1 MSQVICDP
9 RIPTLAGLYKS
20 KRLTGD
26 DLIAAVAGYLADP
39 TPGPQ
44 EIAPGLTL
52 DIAAAVLASPYAT
65 EILAREGAPE
75 AQRRMAVRTAI
86 LLARAG

>member
-1 MSQVICDP
+1 MADQ
-9 RIPTLAGLYKS
+9 TLGDLYKA
-20 KRLTGD
+20 KRLTDD
-26 DLIAAVAGYLADP
+26 DLTAAVAGYLADP
-39 TPGPQ
+39 TPGPH
-44 EIAPGLTL
+44 EIADGISL

>member
-1 MSQVICDP
+1 MATIANLGD
-9 RIPTLAGLYKS
+9 LYKA
-20 KRLTGD
+20 KRLTDD
-26 DLIAAVAGYLADP
+26 DLTAAATGYLADP
-39 TPGPQ
+39 TPGPRK
-44 EIAPGLTL
+44 IADGISL

-86 LLARAG
+86 LLALPV